1 MRAPP
6 AATTFTAVVVLLSA
20 VLPAVLP
27 AQRLEKVATGFGFVE
42 GPAWNPVEQ
51 HLLFSDI
58 RNNKVMRL
66 GAKDKVT
73 VFLEPPDRPAD
84 QPADRA
90 NGLVFD
96 RHGELYACLG
106 GARQVVHIDPE
117 GKRTVLAQAFGGK
130 KLNSPNDLALDDDG
144 GLYFTDPRYGK
155 ADDLEQDVMG
165 VYHVTDAGVV
175 TRVISDLGRPN
186 GIVLTPDGSGL
197 YVAVPDQRAIHY
209 YPILAPGRLGK
220 GRRIFQSDRAVDG
233 GGPDGMAVDEH
244 GHIYAT
250 YKNLLVLD
258 GRGKLLE
265 RIPVPEK
272 PSNCTIGGPESKTLY
287 VTARTSLYRMK
298 LDVRGAGDFVVK
310 SWIGRRMLRLPK
322 FATVEIDTKI
332 GVGYGLS
339 IADVDGDGKQDILL
353 VTGTKVIWYENTG
366 EPKRWPRHVIAE
378 KLTKLDHVC
387 IAARDI
393 DGDGK
398 AEIAVGAGWQPS
410 DTLHSGSVHVLV
422 PPEDRTKPWRSV
434 ALPHEPTVHR
444 MRFVAG
450 PGGRFDLVVA
460 PLHGRG
466 NRAGKGPGVKLQI
479 YSPPGQ
485 PGGEWKIATID
496 DSLHVTHN
504 FDPVQWDADPEE
516 ELLVASAEGIN
527 LFDRRK
533 IGEHT
538 VWIKTPLAGPHEGD
552 REFRGAGE
560 VRLAR
565 HHKLGGRLLAT
576 VEPFHGNTLVVY
588 SPIRPGTPRKLWR
601 RTVVLDD
608 MLQGHA
614 IACADF
620 NRDGTDEIVVGWR
633 RTSGTLYGVRLV
645 MPHDARAGR
654 TTRIPIDSGGMAC
667 EDLRIADLD
676 GDGYPDIV
684 AAGRATQNLRVYFNR
699 TFQ

>member
-1 MRAPP
+1 MRLRTVAPVF
-6 AATTFTAVVVLLSA
+6 ALLLTTAISG
-20 VLPAVLP
+20 
-27 AQRLEKVATGFGFVE
+27 QKLEKVATGFGFVE
-42 GPAWNPVEQ
+42 GPAWDPVEQ

-58 RNNKVMRL
+58 RNNKVMKL
-66 GAKDKVT
+66 DAKDKVT
-73 VFLEPPDRPAD
+73 VFFEKS
-84 QPADRA
+84 DRA

-106 GARQVVHIDPE
+106 GGRKVVRIGPE
-117 GKRTVLAQAFGGK
+117 GERTVLAKAFEGK

-155 ADDLEQDVMG
+155 ADDVEQDVMG
-165 VYHVTDAGVV
+165 VYYVTEAGEV
-175 TRVISDLGRPN
+175 TRVIGDLGRPN

-197 YVAVPDQRAIHY
+197 YVAVPDKRAIHY
-209 YPILAPGRLGK
+209 YPILSPGRLGK
-220 GRRIFQSDRAVDG
+220 GRRIFESDRAVDG

-258 GRGKLLE
+258 GSGKLLK

-272 PSNCTIGGPESKTLY
+272 PANCTIGGPDRRTLY
-287 VTARTSLYRMK
+287 VTARTSLYRMT

-322 FATVEIDTKI
+322 FETEDVDKAI

-339 IADVDGDGKQDILL
+339 ITDVDGNGKPDIVL
-353 VTGTKVIWYENTG
+353 VTGTEVVWYENTD
-366 EPKRWPRHVIAE
+366 EAQRWRKHVIAK

-398 AEIAVGAGWQPS
+398 AEIAVGAGWKPS
-410 DTLHSGSVHVLV
+410 DTKNSGSVHFLAA
-422 PPEDRTKPWRSV
+422 PEDRTKPWRV
-434 ALPHEPTVHR
+434 VNLPHEPTVHR
-444 MRFVAG
+444 MRWVRGAH
-450 PGGRFDLVVA
+450 GRFDLVVV
-460 PLHGRG
+460 PLHGRN

-479 YSPPGQ
+479 YSPPTK
-485 PGGEWKIATID
+485 PDGEWKIATID
-496 DSLHVTHN
+496 SSLHVTHN
-504 FDPVQWDADPEE
+504 FDPVQWDTDAEE
-516 ELLVASAEGIN
+516 ELLVASTEGIF
-527 LFDRRK
+527 LFDRSPK
-533 IGEHT
+533 GENL
-538 VWIKTPLAGPHEGD
+538 VWTKTQIAGPNEGD
-552 REFRGAGE
+552 RQFRGAGE
-560 VRLAR
+560 VRMAQNT
-565 HHKLGGRLLAT
+565 KLKGRMIAT
-576 VEPFHGNTLVVY
+576 VEPFHGNKLVVY
-588 SPIRPGTPRKLWR
+588 SPIRSGTPRKLWR
-601 RTVVLDD
+601 RTVVFDD

-633 RTSGTLYGVRLV
+633 RSGGQLHGVRLV
-645 MPHDARAGR
+645 MPHDERAGR
-654 TTRIPIDSGGMAC
+654 ASQIAIDEGGMAC

-676 GDGYPDIV
+676 GDGTLDIV
-684 AAGRATQNLRVYFNR
+684 ASGRATHNLRVYYNR